1 MESIEVDGVFN
12 VRSVSGPYLTP
23 NRLFRSATLDHLTDD
38 GRKTLEQIGIRT
50 VIDLRDARERTG
62 NTATASWNVL
72 HHPLYDPATGP
83 PRSGEITAIYRALL
97 DERGSSL
104 TDAVRALAYS
114 PAPVLVHCTAGK
126 DRTGLVVA
134 VASAA
139 VGVPESAILDD
150 YSCSGPRLRPYRE
163 DAVRLLLSDLALD
176 PVQYAE
182 SVELHL
188 DSPASALQS
197 ALDHI
202 RRRHGSVTG
211 YLDAHGFTADDLAAL
226 RTRLL
231 GEPELTVLHLSDVHA
246 RGTENPYSGLDTED
260 LFFGVDGVGR
270 LRAAVEGAS
279 TSRLRPDIVVVT
291 GDLAHRRAV
300 SAYPRLAAVFDE
312 IRTHLGCPVL
322 TVPGNHDDP
331 VAFASVFGTNPV
343 EHVRGFRVVGVDT
356 SSGALSS
363 NELARLSH
371 ELATPAPYGTV
382 LAMHH
387 PPVPSPAATLADR
400 ELTRADELA
409 AVLHGSDVTAIL
421 AGHFHH
427 PMSSV
432 FAGVPVWVGG
442 SLAYLQDVGT
452 PGDSVVAFDD
462 PVYSLVQCYRSGVRA
477 LPVALRTPEVLF
489 RSSPTL
495 TATS

>member
-12 VRSVSGPYLTP
+12 MRSVSGPYLTP
-23 NRLFRSATLDHLTDD
+23 GRLFRSATLDHLTDE
-38 GRKTLEQIGIRT
+38 GRKTLEQLGIRT
-50 VIDLRDARERTG
+50 VIDLRDNRERPGST
-62 NTATASWNVL
+62 TPASWKVL
-72 HHPLYDPATGP
+72 HHPLYDPVTGP

-97 DERGSSL
+97 DERGFSL

-114 PAPVLVHCTAGK
+114 PAPALVHCTAGK

-134 VASAA
+134 VAAAA
-139 VGVPESAILDD
+139 VGVPDPAILDD

-163 DAVRLLLSDLALD
+163 DAVRALLSGLALD
-176 PVQYAE
+176 PAQYAE

-211 YLDAHGFTADDLAAL
+211 YLEAHGFTADDLAAL

-246 RGTENPYSGLDTED
+246 RSTED
-260 LFFGVDGVGR
+260 SYSELGTDGLFFGVDGVGR

-291 GDLAHRRAV
+291 GDLAHRRAA
-300 SAYPRLAAVFDE
+300 STYPRLAAVFDE
-312 IRTHLGCPVL
+312 IRTRLGCPVL

-331 VAFASVFGTNPV
+331 VAFASMFGTNPV

-356 SSGALSS
+356 SPGALSS

-371 ELATPAPYGTV
+371 ELAAPAPYGTV
-382 LAMHH
+382 IAMHH
-387 PPVPSPAATLADR
+387 PPVPSPAATLAGR
-400 ELTRADELA
+400 ELARADELA
-409 AVLHGSDVTAIL
+409 AVLRGSDVTAIL

-427 PMSSV
+427 PMAGV
-432 FAGVPVWVGG
+432 FAGVPVWVGS

-452 PGDSVVAFDD
+452 PGDSLVAFDD
-462 PVYSLVQCYRSGVRA
+462 PAYSVVQCSRTGVRA
-477 LPVALRTPEVLF
+477 LPVALHTPEVLF

-495 TATS
+495 TVAS